1 MSTLLDE
8 TAADVPVRDAQE
20 SAPTAA
26 PEAPALQNAR
36 ARQDVSR
43 VSREE
48 LENRF
53 LCLHDENLQLK
64 HHVHRQDDKIK
75 KLGTKLMRLV
85 KDRRRMEQLAAGGG
99 RAASRLRDVEME
111 EVMEELQEKVRGLQA
126 ENERLKQRLQVAKL
140 QLLDSQRRPSAYT
153 HVPPRVNSG
162 LKKLR
167 DAAASSPP
175 PRPKSFRSLEGGARP
190 PTGLLPRF
198 GHSLL
203 EDARAEIRNLENVVE
218 QQQNRMEEVERHS
231 ALLQDELRRKEEEH
245 EEQLEQLHQQHASKF
260 RAHISSNVS
269 MIRMQRQL
277 ENRCNAVTELEGRF
291 LQLQETQKTLE
302 AAHQASLDQVKEQS
316 TLLQHERSRTLE
328 LEAQLQSSSMDKTQL
343 QQLQEQLSEVEQ
355 EKKVLK
361 ENYDKLLISV
371 FDVSQQQR
379 WQIQEQ
385 QLRLQIEQ
393 LETAL
398 KADLVDKNEIL
409 DQVKA
414 ERESRQQLQDENKRL
429 QIQNLEKQQQ
439 LEQVWDQ
446 LRVHKEVDYDA
457 AELTEA
463 LLLIRSRRSQR
474 SQLGLEEVGEES
486 ASSVQAA
493 HAETILELQKTR
505 TLLSVE
511 SRICRDYQVELETLQ
526 KKMEAD
532 RVQHEQRL
540 QSQAQILDS
549 RAAKILQLKAKLRA
563 VAYCTRSPMSRP
575 QDQDQD
581 QDEDQD
587 EDWDDSGLQPGPGQN
602 VLELNITGAALS
614 PSALDAMGDGEAVT
628 FCTYSFYRSELHS
641 TPLAE
646 GRAPRYGFTSRYVVD
661 VDQRFLDYL
670 QGGCISVELHQALGG
685 AWRTLAAAQL
695 PLQQLLEQD
704 GKVHGC
710 VALLGASA
718 ELRPFGSVD
727 YWLRLRRPIADAAR
741 LHRETAA
748 PGARW
753 NQIHVTVQRCRDLRA
768 AASRPPSP
776 YVGYGLHD
784 FPDHL
789 TATVHDCCTPD
800 FNDLKTFS
808 VHMDADLDRYLR
820 TEPLQVYVFDHKEEK
835 MDEYLGKTRVP
846 LLGLSQGHA
855 VSGEFQLTDPGGLH
869 AGHIQMTLSWEH
881 PYNPPPETIRTQDLP
896 EVQRPDQ
903 LQSGHESEPGPLK
916 SPGRAKRVTFTE
928 APPPPAVTSTTEEE
942 EESEGH
948 LVLVSSQSTSTDSE
962 ELMEDLDQV
971 PAASEDRVPAASE
984 NRVPAAS
991 ESDSDDGIVHRAAAG
1006 GRKASERLRVEV
1018 LSLSLRPESRV
1029 AQDSSIVRLFVEYS
1043 LLDQTTEETPLS
1055 LPKAPDGRTI
1065 NYNYSKVFPVDPED
1079 HAERRRL
1086 LRRVLQG
1093 GDPQLERIRF
1103 TVVSDPPE
1111 EEQDRECEDVGV
1123 AFLRIPDILE
1133 TQQDLTETSLTVVD
1147 VEDSSEVVGSLTV
1160 TVEGLEALQAI
1171 IQDQDQDQ
1179 DQEQPDTCS

>member
-8 TAADVPVRDAQE
+8 TAADVPVRDTRVSSLTGQQE
-20 SAPTAA
+20 SS
-26 PEAPALQNAR
+26 ALQNVR
-36 ARQDVSR
+36 GHQDVSR

-48 LENRF
+48 LEDRF

-64 HHVHRQDDKIK
+64 HHIHKQDDKIK
-75 KLGTKLMRLV
+75 KLGTKLMKLV
-85 KDRRRMEQLAAGGG
+85 KDRRRMEQLATGGG
-99 RAASRLRDVEME
+99 QPASRLRDVEME
-111 EVMEELQEKVRGLQA
+111 EMMEELQDKVRGLQA
-126 ENERLKQRLQVAKL
+126 ENERLKQRLQVAKQ
-140 QLLDSQRRPSAYT
+140 QLLDSQRRPTPYN

-167 DAAASSPP
+167 DDASSP

-218 QQQNRMEEVERHS
+218 QQQNHMEEMERSS

-245 EEQLEQLHQQHASKF
+245 QEQLEQLHQQHASKL

-302 AAHQASLDQVKEQS
+302 AAHQAAMDQVKEQS
-316 TLLQHERSRTLE
+316 TLLQHERNRTLE
-328 LEAQLQSSSMDKTQL
+328 LETQLQSSSMDKAQL

-414 ERESRQQLQDENKRL
+414 ERESRQQLQQENKRL
-429 QIQNLEKQQQ
+429 QLQNLEKQQQ
-439 LEQVWDQ
+439 LEQVSDQ

-463 LLLIRSRRSQR
+463 LLLIRSRRSQS
-474 SQLGLEEVGEES
+474 SQLGLEEVEEES

-511 SRICRDYQVELETLQ
+511 SRICRDYQAELETLQ
-526 KKMEAD
+526 KKMETD

-540 QSQAQILDS
+540 QRQAQLLDS
-549 RAAKILQLKAKLRA
+549 RAAKILQLKAKLRD
-563 VAYCTRSPMSRP
+563 VAYCTRTPVSRP
-575 QDQDQD
+575 
-581 QDEDQD
+581 EDHEED
-587 EDWDDSGLQPGPGQN
+587 EDWDHSGLQMGPGQN
-602 VLELNITGAALS
+602 VLELNIAGAALS
-614 PSALDAMGDGEAVT
+614 PSALDALGDGEAIT

-670 QGGCISVELHQALGG
+670 HRGCVSLELHQALGG

-710 VALLGASA
+710 VALVGAS
-718 ELRPFGSVD
+718 EVRGPFGSVD
-727 YWLRLRRPIADAAR
+727 YWLRLRRPIAETAR
-741 LHRETAA
+741 LYREKTAT
-748 PGARW
+748 GGGW
-753 NQIHVTVQRCRDLRA
+753 NKVHVTVRRCRDLRA
-768 AASRPPSP
+768 AAPQPPSP

-789 TATVHDCCTPD
+789 TATVHDCCEPV

-808 VHMDADLDRYLR
+808 VHMDADLDQYLR
-820 TEPLQVYVFDHKEEK
+820 TESLQVYVFDYKEEK
-835 MDEYLGKTRVP
+835 MDEYLGKTSVP
-846 LLGLSQGHA
+846 LLALSQGHDI
-855 VSGEFQLTDPGGLH
+855 SGEFQLTDPGGLH
-869 AGHIQMTLSWEH
+869 AGHIQMTLSWER
-881 PYNPPPETIRTQDLP
+881 PYDPPPAPSRTQDLN

-903 LQSGHESEPGPLK
+903 LQSGHESEPCTLK

-928 APPPPAVTSTTEEE
+928 APHQPAVTSTTEEE
-942 EESEGH
+942 EESPVSEGH

-962 ELMEDLDQV
+962 ELMEGVDQAL
-971 PAASEDRVPAASE
+971 AASEDQ
-984 NRVPAAS
+984 
-991 ESDSDDGIVHRAAAG
+991 SDSDDCIVHRAAVGA
-1006 GRKASERLRVEV
+1006 RKASERLRVEV

-1029 AQDSSIVRLFVEYS
+1029 AQDSSVVRLFVEYS
-1043 LLDQTTEETPLS
+1043 LLDLTTEETPLS

-1133 TQQDLTETSLTVVD
+1133 TQRDLMETSLTVVD

-1171 IQDQDQDQ
+1171 IQDQDQ
-1179 DQEQPDTCS
+1179 EQPDTCS